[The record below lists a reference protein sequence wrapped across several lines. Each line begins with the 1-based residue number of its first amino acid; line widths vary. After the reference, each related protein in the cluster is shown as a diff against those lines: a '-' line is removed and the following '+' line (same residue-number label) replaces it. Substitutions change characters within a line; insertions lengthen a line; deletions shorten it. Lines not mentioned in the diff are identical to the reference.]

1 MESAPLSQAYD
12 HAQAASIATHASN
25 HPAAITAHT
34 AAATSFAAAA
44 TTTTS
49 PEALRTLALLAT
61 HHSTLSSLLTAP
73 NPPPT
78 LTDADLST
86 GSDSPITTSAAVA
99 ELRAKSSSSSSDAP
113 QTTDGQQPTS
123 SSRRTPPTNSL
134 QPPRRM
140 PPRELSSSIASNLAS
155 ARGIR
160 TAHPLSPGLTT
171 TNAPGAISARR
182 RTQDTTPSSGPSW
195 LPPVSHDQIAR
206 TDAVPSRAAM
216 STPADVTL
224 PASDTDEGFTR
235 FYSTFEGLLSKLSAP
250 LAFAGLPLI
259 AEEPADQPSKPP
271 SRPSTSAS
279 ANPDLSKYI
288 SRAALRASASN
299 PGAAADS
306 FYVVPTTGG
315 TASYASILSFA
326 EKEKRRLADQRPASS
341 FEDDDFVDAREHP
354 SPPSPTKSRSFAAAV
369 STSRSGGGKS
379 AKEVDREREELG
391 IENKSLKA
399 CIDML
404 SKRLHAF
411 EAAAQSSTIALHES
425 MRFLKPAGAATPVGP
440 LVSEQTRKL
449 KEKGN
454 EMTENDKRI
463 LTARAEG
470 LEARLVAVEAQLAD
484 EKRARRVVEAENEKL
499 RGVVGRYR
507 ERWER
512 LKEGAKSR
520 RDGGGGGKDGKD
532 GKDGGGGKEGKEGG
546 NGGEGKQPVDGGRF
560 VAG

>member
-1 MESAPLSQAYD
+1 MESAPLTQAYD
-12 HAQAASIATHASN
+12 HAQAASIATHASD

-34 AAATSFAAAA
+34 AAATSFVNAAS
-44 TTTTS
+44 TTTS

-61 HHSTLSSLLTAP
+61 HHTTLSNLLVAP

-78 LTDADLST
+78 ITDADISA
-86 GSDSPITTSAAVA
+86 DAEAPISTSAAVA
-99 ELRAKSSSSSSDAP
+99 ELRAKSSSTPPTA
-113 QTTDGQQPTS
+113 QQS
-123 SSRRTPPTNSL
+123 SSRRTPANTSL
-134 QPPRRM
+134 PPPRRM

-171 TNAPGAISARR
+171 TNAPGAITARR
-182 RTQDTTPSSGPSW
+182 RTQDTTTPSPGPSW
-195 LPPVSHDQIAR
+195 LPPVTHDQLAS
-206 TDAVPSRAAM
+206 PSRPANP
-216 STPADVTL
+216 PADITL
-224 PASDTDEGFTR
+224 PASETDDGFTR

-259 AEEPADQPSKPP
+259 AEEPAAQPAKPP

-279 ANPDLSKYI
+279 AAPDLSKYI

-306 FYVVPTTGG
+306 FYVVPATGG

-326 EKEKRRLADQRPASS
+326 EKEKRRLADLRPASS
-341 FEDDDFVDAREHP
+341 FDDDDFVDAREHP
-354 SPPSPTKSRSFAAAV
+354 SPPSPTKSRSFAAA
-369 STSRSGGGKS
+369 SGSRSGSKS
-379 AKEVDREREELG
+379 AKEVEREREELG

-399 CIDML
+399 CVDML

-425 MRFLKPAGAATPVGP
+425 MRFLRPVSPGASGAGAGTPMGLEV
-440 LVSEQTRKL
+440 V
-449 KEKGN
+449 KGDAP
-454 EMTENDKRI
+454 TGNDVRI

-470 LEARLVAVEAQLAD
+470 LEARLVAVEAQLGD
-484 EKRARRVVEAENEKL
+484 EKRARRVAEAENEKL

-512 LKEGAKSR
+512 LKEGAKNR
-520 RDGGGGGKDGKD
+520 RDGNGKDGKD
-532 GKDGGGGKEGKEGG
+532 GKEGGG
-546 NGGEGKQPVDGGRF
+546 NGEGKQGVDGPRF

>member
-1 MESAPLSQAYD
+1 MEAAPLSQAYD
-12 HAQAASIATHASN
+12 HAQAASIATHASD
-25 HPAAITAHT
+25 HPAAITAHS

-61 HHSTLSSLLTAP
+61 HHSTLSALLVAP
-73 NPPPT
+73 NPLPT
-78 LTDADLST
+78 FTGADLST
-86 GSDSPITTSAAVA
+86 GSEPPISTSAAVA
-99 ELRAKSSSSSSDAP
+99 ELRAKSSSPDAP
-113 QTTDGQQPTS
+113 PTAEQPT
-123 SSRRTPPTNSL
+123 SSRRTPATNSL

-182 RTQDTTPSSGPSW
+182 RTHDTTPTSTPSSGPSW

-206 TDAVPSRAAM
+206 TDAVPSRAAKP
-216 STPADVTL
+216 STAEITL

-259 AEEPADQPSKPP
+259 AEESAQHAKPP

-279 ANPDLSKYI
+279 ANPDLSRYI
-288 SRAALRASASN
+288 SRAALRASASKT
-299 PGAAADS
+299 GAADS

-326 EKEKRRLADQRPASS
+326 EKEKRRLADQRPTSS

-354 SPPSPTKSRSFAAAV
+354 SPPSPTKSRSFAAAAPG
-369 STSRSGGGKS
+369 SRSGKS
-379 AKEVDREREELG
+379 AKEVEREREELG

-399 CIDML
+399 CVDML

-425 MRFLKPAGAATPVGP
+425 MRFLKPVSSGAGAATPVVP
-440 LVSEQTRKL
+440 LEQPRKQ
-449 KEKGN
+449 KQ
-454 EMTENDKRI
+454 MDAPTSNDARI

-470 LEARLVAVEAQLAD
+470 LEARLVAVEAQLGD
-484 EKRARRVVEAENEKL
+484 EKRARRVAEAENEKL

-520 RDGGGGGKDGKD
+520 RDGGGGKDGKEGG
-532 GKDGGGGKEGKEGG
+532 GKDGGGGKEG
-546 NGGEGKQPVDGGRF
+546 GGEGRQPVDGGRF

>member
-25 HPAAITAHT
+25 HPAAIAAHT

-86 GSDSPITTSAAVA
+86 SSEPPITISAAVA
-99 ELRAKSSSSSSDAP
+99 ELRAKSSSSSDAP
-113 QTTDGQQPTS
+113 QTTDEQPISS
-123 SSRRTPPTNSL
+123 SSRRTPPTNTL

-182 RTQDTTPSSGPSW
+182 RTHDTTPSSGPSW

-206 TDAVPSRAAM
+206 TDAVPSRAAK

-259 AEEPADQPSKPP
+259 AEEPAQPSKPP

-326 EKEKRRLADQRPASS
+326 EKEKRRLADQRPPSS

-354 SPPSPTKSRSFAAAV
+354 SPPSPTKSRSFAAAAAAAA
-369 STSRSGGGKS
+369 STSRSGGKS
-379 AKEVDREREELG
+379 AKEVEREREELG

-411 EAAAQSSTIALHES
+411 EAAAQSSTIALHEKDIDS
-425 MRFLKPAGAATPVGP
+425 ESGGVG
-440 LVSEQTRKL
+440 S
-449 KEKGN
+449 
-454 EMTENDKRI
+454 
-463 LTARAEG
+463 
-470 LEARLVAVEAQLAD
+470 EARGGGSAVGGGE
-484 EKRARRVVEAENEKL
+484 
-499 RGVVGRYR
+499 
-507 ERWER
+507 
-512 LKEGAKSR
+512 EGEE
-520 RDGGGGGKDGKD
+520 GGGGG
-532 GKDGGGGKEGKEGG
+532 E
-546 NGGEGKQPVDGGRF
+546 
-560 VAG
+560 

>member
-1 MESAPLSQAYD
+1 MEAAPLSQAYD
-12 HAQAASIATHASN
+12 HAQAASIATHASD
-25 HPAAITAHT
+25 HPTAITAHS
-34 AAATSFAAAA
+34 AAASSFAAAA
-44 TTTTS
+44 STTTS

-61 HHSTLSSLLTAP
+61 HHSTLSAILVAP

-86 GSDSPITTSAAVA
+86 GLEPPISTSAAVA
-99 ELRAKSSSSSSDAP
+99 ELRAKSSSDTPPTAG
-113 QTTDGQQPTS
+113 GQPS
-123 SSRRTPPTNSL
+123 SSRRTPASTSL

-182 RTQDTTPSSGPSW
+182 RTHDTTTPTPSSGPSW

-206 TDAVPSRAAM
+206 TDAVPSRAGKT
-216 STPADVTL
+216 TPAEITL

-259 AEEPADQPSKPP
+259 AEESTQPAKPP

-279 ANPDLSKYI
+279 ANPDLSRYI
-288 SRAALRASASN
+288 SRAALRASASKT
-299 PGAAADS
+299 GAADS

-354 SPPSPTKSRSFAAAV
+354 SPPSPTKSRSFAAAAV
-369 STSRSGGGKS
+369 PSSRSGKS
-379 AKEVDREREELG
+379 AKEGDREREELG

-399 CIDML
+399 CVDML

-425 MRFLKPAGAATPVGP
+425 MRFLKPVSSGAGAATPVVP
-440 LVSEQTRKL
+440 LEQPRKQ
-449 KEKGN
+449 KEG
-454 EMTENDKRI
+454 ERDAPTSNDARI

-484 EKRARRVVEAENEKL
+484 EKRARRVAEAENEKL

-520 RDGGGGGKDGKD
+520 RDGVKDGKDGKEG
-532 GKDGGGGKEGKEGG
+532 GKDGGGGKEGG
-546 NGGEGKQPVDGGRF
+546 GGEGRQPVDGGRF

>member
-1 MESAPLSQAYD
+1 
-12 HAQAASIATHASN
+12 
-25 HPAAITAHT
+25 
-34 AAATSFAAAA
+34 
-44 TTTTS
+44 
-49 PEALRTLALLAT
+49 
-61 HHSTLSSLLTAP
+61 
-73 NPPPT
+73 
-78 LTDADLST
+78 
-86 GSDSPITTSAAVA
+86 
-99 ELRAKSSSSSSDAP
+99 
-113 QTTDGQQPTS
+113 
-123 SSRRTPPTNSL
+123 
-134 QPPRRM
+134 M

-182 RTQDTTPSSGPSW
+182 RTQDTTPTPTPNSGGPSW

-206 TDAVPSRAAM
+206 TDAGPSRAAK
-216 STPADVTL
+216 PAPVEVKL

-259 AEEPADQPSKPP
+259 AEEPAQPAKPP

-279 ANPDLSKYI
+279 AAPDLSKYI

-299 PGAAADS
+299 PGAADS
-306 FYVVPTTGG
+306 FYVVPATGG

-326 EKEKRRLADQRPASS
+326 EKEKRRLADLRPASS
-341 FEDDDFVDAREHP
+341 FDDDDFVDAREHP
-354 SPPSPTKSRSFAAAV
+354 SPPSPTKSRSFAGPG
-369 STSRSGGGKS
+369 SRSGSGKS
-379 AKEVDREREELG
+379 AKEVEREREELG

-399 CIDML
+399 CVDML

-425 MRFLKPAGAATPVGP
+425 MRFLRPVSSGESGAGAATPVVP
-440 LVSEQTRKL
+440 LAPPSAVERTREKL
-449 KEKGN
+449 DAPTGN
-454 EMTENDKRI
+454 DARI

-470 LEARLVAVEAQLAD
+470 LEARLVAVEAQLGE
-484 EKRARRVVEAENEKL
+484 EKRARRVAEAENEKL

-512 LKEGAKSR
+512 LKEGAKNR
-520 RDGGGGGKDGKD
+520 RDGNGGKE
-532 GKDGGGGKEGKEGG
+532 GKDGGGKEGG
-546 NGGEGKQPVDGGRF
+546 KDGGAKDGGNGEGRQPVEGSRF

>member
-1 MESAPLSQAYD
+1 
-12 HAQAASIATHASN
+12 
-25 HPAAITAHT
+25 
-34 AAATSFAAAA
+34 
-44 TTTTS
+44 
-49 PEALRTLALLAT
+49 
-61 HHSTLSSLLTAP
+61 
-73 NPPPT
+73 
-78 LTDADLST
+78 
-86 GSDSPITTSAAVA
+86 
-99 ELRAKSSSSSSDAP
+99 
-113 QTTDGQQPTS
+113 
-123 SSRRTPPTNSL
+123 
-134 QPPRRM
+134 M

-182 RTQDTTPSSGPSW
+182 RSHDTTPISGPSSGPSW

-206 TDAVPSRAAM
+206 TDAVPSRSAKP
-216 STPADVTL
+216 TPAEVTL
-224 PASDTDEGFTR
+224 PASDTDDGFTR

-259 AEEPADQPSKPP
+259 AEEPTQPAKPP

-279 ANPDLSKYI
+279 TAPDLSKYI

-299 PGAAADS
+299 PSAADS
-306 FYVVPTTGG
+306 FYVVPATGG

-326 EKEKRRLADQRPASS
+326 EKEKRRLADLRSASS

-354 SPPSPTKSRSFAAAV
+354 SPPSPTKSRSFAAP
-369 STSRSGGGKS
+369 TSRASGKS
-379 AKEVDREREELG
+379 AKEINREREELG

-399 CIDML
+399 CVDML

-425 MRFLKPAGAATPVGP
+425 MRFLKPVSGAGAATPVVPLGP
-440 LVSEQTRKL
+440 PPTV
-449 KEKGN
+449 EKRQAAAPTGN
-454 EMTENDKRI
+454 DARI

-470 LEARLVAVEAQLAD
+470 LEARLVAVEAQLGE
-484 EKRARRVVEAENEKL
+484 EKRARRVAEAENEKL

-520 RDGGGGGKDGKD
+520 RDGGGG
-532 GKDGGGGKEGKEGG
+532 KDGGGKEGG
-546 NGGEGKQPVDGGRF
+546 NGEGRPPMEGSRF